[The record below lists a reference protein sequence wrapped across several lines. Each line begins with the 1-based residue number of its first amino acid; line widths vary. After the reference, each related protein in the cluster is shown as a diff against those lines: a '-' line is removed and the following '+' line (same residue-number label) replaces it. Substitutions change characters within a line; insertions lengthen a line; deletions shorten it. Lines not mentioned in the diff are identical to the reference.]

1 MERVEL
7 EPGCTGA
14 AGVFDGG
21 LVVAESAGE
30 RAGSLLDLGEPSA
43 ALGSPLGLTTMR
55 HRGRDDRDDQSTMRV
70 SALLDVHPDP
80 VAES

>member
-1 MERVEL
+1 
-7 EPGCTGA
+7 
-14 AGVFDGG
+14 
-21 LVVAESAGE
+21 
-30 RAGSLLDLGEPSA
+30 
-43 ALGSPLGLTTMR
+43 MR